1 MAETDTKLPHTRGK
15 GVWGIIRKLFVP
27 HHEPSLWPLF
37 LVVGL
42 GGCVAGGYLLRLALR
57 SPDVCWDKKN
67 SPEPWNKVAATEQYK
82 FYSPNIDYKKL
93 EPPPKY

>member
-1 MAETDTKLPHTRGK
+1 
-15 GVWGIIRKLFVP
+15 V
-27 HHEPSLWPLF
+27 PLF

-42 GGCVAGGYLLRLALR
+42 GGCVAAGYLMRLAFR

-67 SPEPWNKVAATEQYK
+67 NPDPWNRVSANEQYK